1 MAEYVLV
8 VFPALRWLTLFSFSK
23 LIMYWYGI
31 PNPETGLNLATC
43 VWQSRAHAIAAHSRP
58 HHIRAMRLA
67 VSSYDTYELE
77 RWTLRKT
84 AGSRRLEVL
93 PYDGGHG
100 ISHP

>member
-1 MAEYVLV
+1 MSCYVPDLRQANG
-8 VFPALRWLTLFSFSK
+8 VFFPSK

-43 VWQSRAHAIAAHSRP
+43 VWQSRAHAIAATSRP
-58 HHIRAMRLA
+58 SHIHAMRLA
-67 VSSYDTYELE
+67 ATSYEAYELE

-93 PYDGGHG
+93 PYDLE
-100 ISHP
+100 SDKQP